1 MNELLNAD
9 YDAND
14 LPKGKLRS
22 VTYAISF
29 YVTIFSPR
37 PSFMYSS
44 WPIPYVYSMH
54 IMVLLKEKKGTSN
67 GTRLE
72 GNTVTL
78 FECTTPFK

>member
-44 WPIPYVYSMH
+44 RPIPVN
-54 IMVLLKEKKGTSN
+54 IMVLSKKKVHIMTQD
-67 GTRLE
+67 
-72 GNTVTL
+72 
-78 FECTTPFK
+78 